1 MGAGGSEQMFGLRNY
16 ARPTA
21 QLRLMSVRELL
32 RQPAKTYSLQLKR
45 GAETVSVELETRRL
59 I

>member
-1 MGAGGSEQMFGLRNY
+1 MRTN
-16 ARPTA
+16 ARPAA

-45 GAETVSVELETRRL
+45 GAETVSIELETRRL

>member
-1 MGAGGSEQMFGLRNY
+1 MFGLRNY